1 MRFFSF
7 LFQLRN
13 NRKRIEFAGVKI
25 LVWKFMSG
33 GDDCGS
39 EAGTLPVPE
48 LLTVNPNEVSLQLQ
62 RNSVIALFLDPS
74 IKVNDSLCHN

>member
-1 MRFFSF
+1 
-7 LFQLRN
+7 
-13 NRKRIEFAGVKI
+13 
-25 LVWKFMSG
+25 MSG

-39 EAGTLPVPE
+39 EAGTLSVPE